1 VAERTLLV
9 LVNPFSGPGTA
20 LRTFQRHVVPLLAE
34 AGLHYQLVV
43 TGLSSSCPLLFCL
56 PACGVFLTDSSV
68 ATNLHYSVISLSM
81 ENSGNFFLVLC
92 GQPGCDERTV
102 LSRSHD
108 DHIDNLRV
116 TFRVASQRPNHYI
129 TRPHR

>member
-1 VAERTLLV
+1 MVELVAAADVATLWPVAERTLLV

-43 TGLSSSCPLLFCL
+43 TGRSSSCALLFCL

-92 GQPGCDERTV
+92 GQPGCDDRTV
-102 LSRSHD
+102 VSRGHD
-108 DHIDNLRV
+108 DHIAVDRLLV
-116 TFRVASQRPNHYI
+116 P
-129 TRPHR
+129 